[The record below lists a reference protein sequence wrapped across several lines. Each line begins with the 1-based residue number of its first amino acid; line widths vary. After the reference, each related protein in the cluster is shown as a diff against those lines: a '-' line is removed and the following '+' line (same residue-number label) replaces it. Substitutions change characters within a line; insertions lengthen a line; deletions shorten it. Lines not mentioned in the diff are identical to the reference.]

1 MSSGSEKRLSMDEL
15 VALNCPKPAEAMPAS
30 TRIQTHPTEEEWAD
44 LLDLLTQLEQHTET
58 QTVLLRTLYNQMTS
72 LPAQEQGPILFM

>member
-1 MSSGSEKRLSMDEL
+1 MDEL
-15 VALNCPKPAEAMPAS
+15 MALNRPEPAEAMPAS

-44 LLDLLTQLEQHTET
+44 LLDLLAQLEQHTET
-58 QTVLLRTLYNQMTS
+58 QTVLLRTLSNQMTG